1 MMTAGAPIE
10 VLSIDDVK
18 RLSDL
23 REDLCISLFMPTVR
37 TGNEVQQNRIRFKNL
52 VHQAKGMLES
62 EGMKQREIERY
73 LEPAAR
79 IELDRIFWQQQL
91 DGLAVFRTARSFRYY
106 RLPLGLEELAV
117 VGRRLHVKPLLPLFS
132 GNGRFYLLTLSQ
144 KQVRLFLGSHYS
156 VNEVRLRRVPKGL
169 AEAMRYEEVERQ
181 LQYHSGAAAAE
192 KGGRRAAV
200 YHGQGAGKAEV
211 KDQIL
216 RYFRRID
223 KGVHRVLR
231 GEQAPLVLVGLEYLF
246 PIYRQANTYPH
257 LLAEHLDANA
267 DELDAGALHDQ
278 AWSVVEPRFRKAQQ
292 EAAERFSELAG
303 TDRAADSIEQIVPAA
318 VDRRID
324 QLFVPRSK
332 HVWGRFDRKKRK
344 VTIDGKSQGDNE
356 DLLDL
361 SAVYTLDA
369 NGTIYAVDSSEL
381 PGQGPAAA
389 IFRY

>member
-1 MMTAGAPIE
+1 ME

-23 REDLCISLFMPTVR
+23 REEICISLFMPTVR
-37 TGNEVQQNRIRFKNL
+37 CGNEVWQNRIRFKNL
-52 VHQAKGMLES
+52 VQQAQEILARQGL
-62 EGMKQREIERY
+62 KQGEIDRY

-79 IELDRIFWQQQL
+79 IEHDRIFWQQQL
-91 DGLAVFRTARSFRYY
+91 DGLAVFRTSRSFRYY
-106 RLPLGLEELAV
+106 RLPLSPKELAV

-144 KQVRLFLGSHYS
+144 KQLRLFLGSHYG
-156 VNEVRLRRVPKGL
+156 VNEMRLRRVPRGL
-169 AEAMRYEEVERQ
+169 AEAMKYEEVERQ
-181 LQYHSGAAAAE
+181 LQYHSGTAAAE

-216 RYFRRID
+216 RYFRRVD
-223 KGVHRVLR
+223 KAMHRVLR
-231 GEQAPLVLVGLEYLF
+231 GERAPLVLVGLEYLF
-246 PIYRQANTYPH
+246 PIYRKANTYPH
-257 LLAEHLDANA
+257 LLEEHLDINA
-267 DELDAGALHDQ
+267 DDLDASVLHDQ
-278 AWSVVEPRFRKAQQ
+278 AWALVEPHFRKAQEQ
-292 EAAERFSELAG
+292 AASRFAELSG
-303 TDRAADSIEQIVPAA
+303 TDRAADNLEQIVPAA

-324 QLFVPRSK
+324 RLFVPK
-332 HVWGRFDRKKRK
+332 GVNVWGSYDRQRRK
-344 VTIDGKSQGDNE
+344 LTLDGELPDKE

-369 NGTIYAVDSSEL
+369 DGTIYAVDSSEL
-381 PGQGPAAA
+381 PGKGSAAA

>member
-1 MMTAGAPIE
+1 MEI
-10 VLSIDDVK
+10 LSIEDLK
-18 RLSDL
+18 RLSDV
-23 REDLCISLFMPTVR
+23 REKLCVSLFMPTVR
-37 TGNEVQQNRIRFKNL
+37 SGNEVRQNRIRFKNL
-52 VHQAKGMLES
+52 LHQVEAMLDS
-62 EGMKQREIERY
+62 EGMKKREIAHY

-79 IELDRIFWQQQL
+79 IELDRTFWQQQL
-91 DGLAVFRTARSFRYY
+91 DGLALFRTTRSFRYY
-106 RLPLGLEELAV
+106 RLPLHLEELAV

-156 VNEVRLRRVPKGL
+156 VNELRLRRVPRGL
-169 AEAMRYEEVERQ
+169 AEAMKYEEVERQ
-181 LQYHSGAAAAE
+181 LQYHSGTGVAE

-216 RYFRRID
+216 RYFHRVD

-246 PIYRQANTYPH
+246 PIYRQANTYPY
-257 LLAEHLDANA
+257 LLDEHLDANA
-267 DELDAGALHDQ
+267 DELGITELHQQ
-278 AWSVVEPRFRKAQQ
+278 AWKVVEPYFREGQQ
-292 EAAERFSELAG
+292 QAAGRFSELAG
-303 TDRAADSIEQIVPAA
+303 TDRASDSLEEIVPAA

-324 QLFVPRSK
+324 ALFVPRAR
-332 HVWGRFDRKKRK
+332 HVWGRFDRKNRK
-344 VTIDGKSQGDNE
+344 LTIEGTSRPENE

-361 SAVYTLDA
+361 SAVHTLDA
-369 NGTIYAVDSSEL
+369 DGTIFAVDAEEM
-381 PGQGPAAA
+381 PGKGPAAA